1 MSVYEAKNQ
10 IDGEALLCLTE
21 RCFEKLIP
29 VIGHHLKL
37 LKLLADPHE
46 KKNAQPSCSGPV
58 PETDDTIEKNV
69 GTAVKSLD
77 VSRGSDP
84 QANSQPRCVYFML
97 DLLCYC

>member
-29 VIGHHLKL
+29 VMGHRAKL
-37 LKLLADPHE
+37 LKLLADLHE
-46 KKNAQPSCSGPV
+46 KKNAQPSCCGPV

-69 GTAVKSLD
+69 GTAGKSLD